1 MNAEFIAMLDYLERE
16 RGIKREILLEAVSNA
31 LLSASKKSVSASREL
46 RIDINPKTGEI
57 RALANLIVADKVTNP
72 QDEISETAARRIKS
86 DAKVGDVVEVEV
98 TPKNFGR
105 IAGQTAKQAM
115 MQRIRQVE
123 KEMIYEEFKDR
134 AGEIVSGTVRRFDR
148 SDVILDLGK
157 FEAIMPQRER
167 VVVED
172 YNVGDRLRA
181 YVVAVDNGIRGPEII
196 VSRSH
201 PNFVRRLFEL
211 EVSEIADG
219 TVEIRGIA
227 REAGYRTKIAV
238 WSANEK
244 VDPVGACVGM
254 RGSRVKNIVREL
266 NNEKVDIIRWSSD
279 PKEYVLEALKPAKVK
294 NLVFDTEKKSVQISV
309 DEDQLSLAIGKKGQ
323 NARLTSRLT
332 GWEINIGKDTSA
344 TTVVEQKL
352 ALAAQKTKV
361 LKKEPKRAPEH
372 ADAAAPAKS
381 CTLAPKTEP
390 RPAAAPSHEHESVS
404 LIDRK
409 KPRKKTE
416 DGEVKPKRNVLPPI
430 SRIRASMEATVAPPK
445 PAAPVEASKQTPP
458 SPAPSEVVPP
468 SAEAEVAPQKIIL
481 IKPPIVVKQLAAEL
495 GLKPHQLIAELMT
508 HNIFANMNQTIE
520 PDIAAK
526 IAENHGF
533 VLEKERRE
541 KGAGVHK
548 VEQVVVAPPPPVI
561 EKNAELKPRGP
572 IITFMG
578 HVDHGKTSVL
588 DAIRKTRVA
597 AGEAGGITQHIGA
610 HTVDH
615 NGATLTF
622 IDTPG
627 HAAFTAMRARGA
639 NVTDIVVLVVAA
651 DDGIMPQTLEAI
663 NHAKAAPHVKIMV
676 AINKI
681 DLPSANIDRVKK
693 QLQEHELTP
702 EDWGGETIVCPVSA
716 TKGTGIDHLL
726 EMMTLQAE
734 VMELKASPTATPRG
748 TVIEAQVEAGRG
760 PTATVIVQ
768 MGTLKVGD
776 PFICGDYS
784 GKVKSLLDDR
794 GQPIKKAGP
803 STPVKVLGFTGLPNA
818 GDELLVMDSERS
830 AKTLSEERL
839 LAKRAYKLTVPQRAT
854 PERLLEAAD
863 GKKVLRIVLK
873 CDAQGS
879 LEALIG
885 ALQQIESKKIDLE
898 IIHSAVGPISESD
911 ILLASASNAVVVG
924 FNVKVEN
931 MAVSAARQEGVQVN
945 LDGIIYE
952 LLDQIKEAMAGL
964 LEPEHRETVI
974 GHAEVKQVFE
984 LSRGIVAGC
993 LVTEGRIARAARA
1006 RVLRKRQPVY
1016 DGGISTLRRFQ
1027 DDVKEVRSGLEC
1039 GIKLGDFSEY
1049 QVGDIIE
1056 CYQLEAIAQK
1066 L

>member
-1 MNAEFIAMLDYLERE
+1 MAT
-16 RGIKREILLEAVSNA
+16 KTS
-31 LLSASKKSVSASREL
+31 SK
-46 RIDINPKTGEI
+46 
-57 RALANLIVADKVTNP
+57 
-72 QDEISETAARRIKS
+72 TAARKPVARKPAPAHKRAAPK
-86 DAKVGDVVEVEV
+86 AKVS
-98 TPKNFGR
+98 KR
-105 IAGQTAKQAM
+105 K
-115 MQRIRQVE
+115 
-123 KEMIYEEFKDR
+123 
-134 AGEIVSGTVRRFDR
+134 
-148 SDVILDLGK
+148 
-157 FEAIMPQRER
+157 
-167 VVVED
+167 
-172 YNVGDRLRA
+172 
-181 YVVAVDNGIRGPEII
+181 
-196 VSRSH
+196 
-201 PNFVRRLFEL
+201 
-211 EVSEIADG
+211 
-219 TVEIRGIA
+219 
-227 REAGYRTKIAV
+227 
-238 WSANEK
+238 
-244 VDPVGACVGM
+244 
-254 RGSRVKNIVREL
+254 
-266 NNEKVDIIRWSSD
+266 
-279 PKEYVLEALKPAKVK
+279 LEAHSESHARAATPAQTQPASAK
-294 NLVFDTEKKSVQISV
+294 T
-309 DEDQLSLAIGKKGQ
+309 AP
-323 NARLTSRLT
+323 TSR
-332 GWEINIGKDTSA
+332 
-344 TTVVEQKL
+344 
-352 ALAAQKTKV
+352 
-361 LKKEPKRAPEH
+361 
-372 ADAAAPAKS
+372 
-381 CTLAPKTEP
+381 
-390 RPAAAPSHEHESVS
+390 HEVESVS
-404 LIDRK
+404 LIDQK
-409 KPRKKTE
+409 KGHKKAE
-416 DGEVKPKRNVLPPI
+416 EGEAKPKRQVLPPI
-430 SRIRASMEATVAPPK
+430 SRIRASLETPVAPSKAIAPAK
-445 PAAPVEASKQTPP
+445 PQ
-458 SPAPSEVVPP
+458 PAPAERPNTIVDGTIAP
-468 SAEAEVAPQKIIL
+468 STEAEVELQKVIH
-481 IKPPIVVKQLAAEL
+481 IKPPIIVRQLAIEL

-508 HNIFANMNQTIE
+508 FNIFANINQTIE
-520 PDIAAK
+520 PDIASK

-561 EKNAELKPRGP
+561 EKEEELKPRGP

-578 HVDHGKTSVL
+578 HVDHGKTSL
-588 DAIRKTRVA
+588 MDAIRKTRVA

-610 HTVDH
+610 YSVDH
-615 NGATLTF
+615 NGTKITF

-639 NVTDIVVLVVAA
+639 NVTDIVVLVIAA
-651 DDGIMPQTLEAI
+651 DDGIMPQTIEAI

-676 AINKI
+676 ALNKV

-693 QLQEHELTP
+693 QLQERELTP

-734 VMELKASPTATPRG
+734 VMELKASPSATPRG
-748 TVIEAQVEAGRG
+748 TVIEAQIEAGRG

-768 MGTLKVGD
+768 MGMLKIGD

-830 AKTLSEERL
+830 AKTLGEERL
-839 LAKRAYKLTVPQRAT
+839 LAKRADKLTVPQRAT
-854 PERLLEAAD
+854 LESLLEAAD

-879 LEALIG
+879 LEALVG
-885 ALQQIESKKIDLE
+885 ALEQIESKKIDLE

-931 MAVSAARQEGVQVN
+931 MAVSAARREGVQVK
-945 LDGIIYE
+945 LYSIIYE

-984 LSRGIVAGC
+984 LSKGIVAGC
-993 LVTEGRIARAARA
+993 LVTDGRIARAARA
-1006 RVLRKRQPVY
+1006 RVVRKRQPVY

>member
-1 MNAEFIAMLDYLERE
+1 MATKTSSKTATRKPAA
-16 RGIKREILLEAVSNA
+16 RG
-31 LLSASKKSVSASREL
+31 
-46 RIDINPKTGEI
+46 
-57 RALANLIVADKVTNP
+57 
-72 QDEISETAARRIKS
+72 TAA
-86 DAKVGDVVEVEV
+86 
-98 TPKNFGR
+98 
-105 IAGQTAKQAM
+105 
-115 MQRIRQVE
+115 
-123 KEMIYEEFKDR
+123 
-134 AGEIVSGTVRRFDR
+134 
-148 SDVILDLGK
+148 
-157 FEAIMPQRER
+157 
-167 VVVED
+167 
-172 YNVGDRLRA
+172 
-181 YVVAVDNGIRGPEII
+181 
-196 VSRSH
+196 
-201 PNFVRRLFEL
+201 
-211 EVSEIADG
+211 
-219 TVEIRGIA
+219 A
-227 REAGYRTKIAV
+227 RK
-238 WSANEK
+238 
-244 VDPVGACVGM
+244 
-254 RGSRVKNIVREL
+254 
-266 NNEKVDIIRWSSD
+266 
-279 PKEYVLEALKPAKVK
+279 
-294 NLVFDTEKKSVQISV
+294 
-309 DEDQLSLAIGKKGQ
+309 
-323 NARLTSRLT
+323 
-332 GWEINIGKDTSA
+332 
-344 TTVVEQKL
+344 
-352 ALAAQKTKV
+352 
-361 LKKEPKRAPEH
+361 
-372 ADAAAPAKS
+372 
-381 CTLAPKTEP
+381 
-390 RPAAAPSHEHESVS
+390 PAAAAKTKLPKQKLKEDVAPPAKPRTPSLSKSAPETDRPSTREAESVS

-409 KPRKKTE
+409 KPSKKTE
-416 DGEVKPKRNVLPPI
+416 DSEVKPKRAVLPPI
-430 SRIRASMEATVAPPK
+430 SRIRASLETPPTPPK
-445 PAAPVEASKQTPP
+445 PAPPTKIAAPESPPTEVPDTFTGEKTAAPDATALPTAEEEA
-458 SPAPSEVVPP
+458 A
-468 SAEAEVAPQKIIL
+468 AQKVIL
-481 IKPPIVVKQLAAEL
+481 IKPPIVVKQLATEL
-495 GLKPHQLIAELMT
+495 GLKPHQLIAELMNY
-508 HNIFANMNQTIE
+508 NIFANINQTIE
-520 PDIAAK
+520 PDIASK

-541 KGAGVHK
+541 KGAGVHR

-561 EKNAELKPRGP
+561 EKKEELKPRAP

-578 HVDHGKTSVL
+578 HVDHGKTTL
-588 DAIRKTRVA
+588 MDAIRKTRVA

-610 HTVDH
+610 YSVNH

-681 DLPSANIDRVKK
+681 DLPSANIDKVKK
-693 QLQEHELTP
+693 QLQEHGLTP

-726 EMMTLQAE
+726 EMIALQAE

-768 MGTLKVGD
+768 MGTLRIGD

-784 GKVKSLLDDR
+784 GKVKSLLDDS
-794 GQPIKKAGP
+794 GKPVKEAAP
-803 STPVKVLGFTGLPNA
+803 SMPVKVLGFTGLPNA

-839 LAKRAYKLTVPQRAT
+839 LAKRTDKLTIPKRAT
-854 PERLLEAAD
+854 LESLLEAAG

-879 LEALIG
+879 LEALVG
-885 ALQQIESKKIDLE
+885 ALKQIESKKVDLE

-931 MAVSAARQEGVQVN
+931 MAVSAAKSEGVQVK
-945 LDGIIYE
+945 LYSIIYE

-974 GHAEVKQVFE
+974 GHAEVKQVFQ
-984 LSRGIVAGC
+984 LSKGIVAGC
-993 LVTEGRIARAARA
+993 LVTDGRIARVARA
-1006 RVLRKRQPVY
+1006 RVLRRRQPVY
-1016 DGGISTLRRFQ
+1016 DGGLSTLRRFQ

-1049 QVGDIIE
+1049 QVGDVIE